1 MTLKIRFPQR
11 AAISLLF
18 VCVVSCHYPVT
29 PDLKP
34 YTQCKLGNEFQIFR
48 VDGPAVDFAW
58 PTPTKNGD
66 VQIKVDMGYRVLI
79 NYMQT
84 ELFGNL
90 KVERLPKDTYAKEK
104 ADILSSLAYLAAEPY
119 NDGQVRSEIKN
130 GVTLY
135 GINRKKLEGGV
146 LSIYN
151 LFQDD
156 AQIVVTMYLLNDY
169 PETRKFGTID
179 QYAVVRDK
187 FLNAYTACVA
197 QNLRQKTARGN

>member
-1 MTLKIRFPQR
+1 MTLKTRFPQR

-18 VCVVSCHYPVT
+18 VCLASCYPVS

-58 PTPTKNGD
+58 STPTKNGD
-66 VQIKVDMGYRVLI
+66 VKIKVDMGYRVLI
-79 NYMQT
+79 NYMEA

-90 KVERLPKDTYAKEK
+90 KVERLPKDTYGKEK
-104 ADILSSLAYLAAEPY
+104 ADILSSLAYFAAEPS